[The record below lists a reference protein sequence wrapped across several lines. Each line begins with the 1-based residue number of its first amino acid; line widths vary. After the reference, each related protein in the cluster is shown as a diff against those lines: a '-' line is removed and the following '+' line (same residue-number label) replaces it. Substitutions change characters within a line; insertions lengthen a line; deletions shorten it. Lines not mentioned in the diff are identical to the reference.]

1 MHNLPTT
8 RRGFLRS
15 SLGFSILAAGGVN
28 ILSEAAMAQ
37 ARTASELGAWIVIS
51 CDDRVTIRFASAEMG
66 QGVNTSL
73 PMIVAEE
80 LDVDWAQ
87 VQVEQVD
94 ADPDRSLGNPEFGG
108 NLFTAGSASIGGY
121 FDILRRAGAAARL
134 ILIQSVAEAWAV
146 PVTEVTTEAGVV
158 FHGASGRQTSYGAAA
173 TTLELV
179 TDVPEL
185 TEADLKPRSDWR
197 IIGQNLD
204 RLDIP
209 GKTRGE
215 GIYSID
221 VRLPNMLYATQI
233 LPPVEGETPIRF
245 DDAKVHELAGVVDVV
260 DLGSSIAILAGTWE
274 AALAARD
281 LLDVTWSETSPFRN
295 ADSATEIEELRA
307 AAADYTRIATIWEDR
322 GDALAAIQDGQNL
335 ISAELTTE
343 HVYHAQLEPLN
354 AVAAVDEDGKG
365 AEVWLGTQ
373 SQSVTIGIAAGV
385 LQTTPDRIRLHATQM
400 GGAFGRRTVFAR
412 DLLRDALILSRR
424 AKRPVK
430 LMWTRE
436 DDVKQGWFRPPTAH
450 RLEAVLEADGSI
462 AAMRHRLAAPSIM
475 EFAFPQRWDS
485 DARLDPLLIEGMES
499 QDYDIPNFRA
509 EHIVTPRHARMAA
522 WRGIGWGPNLFAR
535 EAFLDIIAAETR
547 QSPLDLRRRLLR
559 NSPRGQ
565 AVLERAAE
573 MSGFGEPPSGRA
585 HGIAFAGYKET
596 YGAGVA
602 EVSLE
607 DGSLR
612 VHRFWAAVDPGIVVH
627 PINYVAQVEGAVQ
640 YALSSVLRERIT
652 FSGGEIDQNNFY
664 DYELLRI
671 GEAANVE
678 VALIESGATPSG
690 GGEIGVPMTGGAIA
704 NAVRALTGTT
714 PTNLP
719 LQTT

>member
-1 MHNLPTT
+1 MYNLPMT

-15 SLGFSILAAGGVN
+15 SLSFTVLAAGGVS
-28 ILSEAAMAQ
+28 ILPQAALAQ
-37 ARTASELGAWIVIS
+37 GRTASELGAWIVIS
-51 CDDRVTIRFASAEMG
+51 GDDSITIRFGSAEMG

-94 ADPDRSLGNPEFGG
+94 ADPSRSLGNPEFGG

-134 ILIQSVAEAWAV
+134 VLVQSVAAAWDA
-146 PVTEVTTEAGVV
+146 PVTEITTEAGVLIHSV
-158 FHGASGRQTSYGAAA
+158 SGRRMTYGAAA

-179 TDVPEL
+179 SEVPEI

-209 GKTRGE
+209 GKTRGDN
-215 GIYSID
+215 IYSID

-233 LPPVEGETPIRF
+233 LSPVEGETPIQF
-245 DDAKVHELAGVVDVV
+245 DDAKVRELAGVVDVV
-260 DLGSSIAILAGTWE
+260 DLGSSIAVLTETWE
-274 AALAARD
+274 VALVARD

-295 ADSATEIEELRA
+295 ADSVAEMRELRA
-307 AAADYTRIATIWEDR
+307 AAADDTRETTIWEDR
-322 GDALAAIQDGQNL
+322 GDALAAIKDGGNL
-335 ISAELTTE
+335 ISAELSTE

-354 AVAAVDEDGKG
+354 AIADVDADGKG
-365 AEVWLGTQ
+365 AEIWLGTQ
-373 SQSVTIGIAAGV
+373 SQGVTISIAAGV

-412 DLLRDALILSRR
+412 DLLKDALILSRK
-424 AKRPVK
+424 AKRPIK

-462 AAMRHRLAAPSIM
+462 VAMRHRLAAPSIM
-475 EFAFPQRWDS
+475 EFAFPQRWNS
-485 DARLDPLLIEGMES
+485 ETRVDPLLIEGAES
-499 QDYDIPNFRA
+499 RDYDIPNFRA
-509 EHIVTPRHARMAA
+509 EHIVTPRQARMAA
-522 WRGIGWGPNLFAR
+522 WRGIGWGPNAFAR
-535 EAFLDIIAAETR
+535 EAFLDLIAAETR

-565 AVLERAAE
+565 AVLERVAQ
-573 MSGFGEPPSGRA
+573 MSGFGETPTGRA

-652 FSGGEIDQNNFY
+652 FSDGEVQQNNFY

-671 GEAANVE
+671 GEAVEVE
-678 VALIESGATPSG
+678 VALIESGAAPSG

-719 LQTT
+719 LQAI